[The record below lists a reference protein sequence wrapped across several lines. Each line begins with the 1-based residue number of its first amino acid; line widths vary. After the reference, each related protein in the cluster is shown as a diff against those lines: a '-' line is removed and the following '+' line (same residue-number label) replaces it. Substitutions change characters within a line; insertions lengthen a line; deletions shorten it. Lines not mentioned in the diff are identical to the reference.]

1 MERDIIIS
9 VRFSYRS
16 AIFCPCT
23 ALAPNFSPSILILLF
38 LILAR
43 HQSLNLNEACLV
55 IFSDMLADNSED

>member
-1 MERDIIIS
+1 MGVGDIIIS
-9 VRFSYRS
+9 DCYRS

-23 ALAPNFSPSILILLF
+23 ALPPNLSPSLICLPF